1 MASKKRFEFKPDY
14 AIAPGATLLETIQSL
29 GLSQAELAKRTGRPL
44 KTINEIVKG
53 KAAITAETALQ
64 LEHVLGVPASFWNK
78 LERNYREALA
88 SSKQRKTLESG
99 RSWAKRFPVNELVKR
114 MAISDFKD
122 DIGLVLSMLQFF
134 GVSSISA
141 WKQVWTVPS
150 TVYRRSSAF
159 THSPEATAAWLRLG
173 EIEAKKLRLPVF
185 DKAAFKQ
192 SLTRIRELMNA
203 APKDLNVQLIEE
215 CRKVGVALVFVK
227 ELPRTYVHGA
237 VRWNGDNPI
246 IQLSCR
252 YRVEDI
258 FWFSFF
264 HEAGHVLLHGKREVF
279 LEGDK
284 RQNEKE
290 KQADAFA
297 RNHLIAEVR
306 WRQFNTASDFSEP
319 TIKAFADAV
328 SVPAGIVVGRLQ
340 YEKKIEFAHFNYL
353 KRRFDLT
360 RPVAA

>member
-14 AIAPGATLLETIQSL
+14 AIAPGTTLLETIQSL
-29 GLSQAELAKRTGRPL
+29 GLSQAQLAKRTGRPL

-64 LEHVLGVPASFWNK
+64 LEHVLRVPASFWNK

-88 SSKQRKTLESG
+88 SLKQRKALESG
-99 RSWAKRFPVNELVKR
+99 RSWARKFPVKELVRRK
-114 MAISDFKD
+114 AIPEFEDE
-122 DIGLVLSMLQFF
+122 IGLVLAMLQFF
-134 GVSSISA
+134 GVSSVSA
-141 WKQVWTVPS
+141 WEELWIVPS
-150 TVYRRSSAF
+150 AAYRRSSAF

-173 EIEAKKLRLPVF
+173 EIEAKKLRLPAF
-185 DKAAFKQ
+185 DKVAFKQ
-192 SLTRIRELMNA
+192 SLAQIRKLMNA
-203 APKDLNVQLIEE
+203 APKDMNVRLVEE
-215 CRKVGVALVFVK
+215 CKKVGAAVVFIK
-227 ELPRTYVHGA
+227 ELPKTRVHGA
-237 VRWNGDNPI
+237 VRWIGDNPI

-252 YRVEDI
+252 YQIEDI

-279 LEGDK
+279 LEDDK

-297 RNHLIAEVR
+297 RNHLIADMQ
-306 WRQFNTASDFSEP
+306 WRHFSAASDFSERS
-319 TIKAFADAV
+319 IKAFADAV
-328 SVPAGIVVGRLQ
+328 KVPAGIVVGRLQ
-340 YEKKIEFAHFNYL
+340 HEKKIEFAHFNYL

-360 RPVAA
+360 RSVAA